1 MKGVKMI
8 KFKKIALMMILTLL
22 ICLTGCKKIPFNTRV
37 ITDNYEFNEEFLKN
51 NLTYGAYTDHGCIED
66 ESYSRE
72 LIIVIDSQEKLT
84 NTFNKFDKVDFSKEI
99 IIIRGITTP
108 AHPKYKIKFVEL
120 KNKELKIKF
129 KIISKKRNPP
139 DASLPLT
146 KWMVVRM
153 DAVEFDKVSF
163 TYK

>member
-1 MKGVKMI
+1 MI

-120 KNKELKIKF
+120 KNKELQIKF

>member
-1 MKGVKMI
+1 MI

-22 ICLTGCKKIPFNTRV
+22 ICLTGCKKVPFNTRV
-37 ITDNYEFNEEFLKN
+37 VIDNYEFNEEFLKN
-51 NLTYGAYTDHGCIED
+51 NLTYGSYTDHGFIKD

-72 LIIVIDSQEKLT
+72 LIIVIDSQEKLN

-99 IIIRGITTP
+99 IIMDGFTTL
-108 AHPKYKIKFVEL
+108 AHLKCKIKSVEL
-120 KNKELKIKF
+120 NNKELQIKF

-139 DASLPLT
+139 DASFPLT
-146 KWMVVRM
+146 KWIVVRM

-163 TYK
+163 TFK